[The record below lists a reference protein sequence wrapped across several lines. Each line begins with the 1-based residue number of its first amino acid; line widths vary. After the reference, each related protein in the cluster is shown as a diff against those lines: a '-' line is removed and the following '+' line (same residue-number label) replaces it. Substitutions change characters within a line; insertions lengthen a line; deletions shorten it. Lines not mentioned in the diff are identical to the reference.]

1 MTFLSLLFR
10 CHKKKRFL
18 YFSYKKVKYTV
29 ESLRQDRIANNMFK
43 VSCKTPK
50 NMEWHLLKAN
60 IKVSED
66 IET

>member
-50 NMEWHLLKAN
+50 NME
-60 IKVSED
+60 
-66 IET
+66 